1 MKIKKELAELI
12 CLSYKF
18 TMCLIAMLAL
28 GACAGL
34 PVRGSVQG
42 QTLESRVDS
51 EVARYYLENYLA
63 GKRADALLDER
74 IDRVYQSANGKLPD
88 RSDLK
93 RLSDDFSVDFAALY
107 LADRIAHVP
116 INARFRHMFDQEYD
130 ETRKAFPESV
140 RLPPAAMKY
149 EVLLVPTYLYTRS
162 LGTGADLAVP
172 RAALQ
177 KAGFACHFV
186 KTSDEGPI
194 EENANVVA
202 AAIRSLTGSGH
213 RLIIISASKSGSE
226 VALALTKLGPA
237 GTRHVA
243 AWINAVGALQGT
255 PLIDEN
261 LLPELEF
268 FVGKVDAAGKES
280 MTVKRSRPRFDSFR
294 VPNHVFVVN
303 YFGIPVSGSISFR
316 ARWGYSPLR
325 KFGPNDGLLL
335 LPDMI
340 FPHGITLAELGSD
353 HYLIDG
359 HIDITA
365 VALVTTVIRW
375 LENPKERN

>member
-1 MKIKKELAELI
+1 M
-12 CLSYKF
+12 
-18 TMCLIAMLAL
+18 
-28 GACAGL
+28 
-34 PVRGSVQG
+34 
-42 QTLESRVDS
+42 
-51 EVARYYLENYLA
+51 
-63 GKRADALLDER
+63 
-74 IDRVYQSANGKLPD
+74 
-88 RSDLK
+88 
-93 RLSDDFSVDFAALY
+93 
-107 LADRIAHVP
+107 
-116 INARFRHMFDQEYD
+116 
-130 ETRKAFPESV
+130 
-140 RLPPAAMKY
+140 
-149 EVLLVPTYLYTRS
+149 
-162 LGTGADLAVP
+162 
-172 RAALQ
+172 
-177 KAGFACHFV
+177 
-186 KTSDEGPI
+186 
-194 EENANVVA
+194 
-202 AAIRSLTGSGH
+202 
-213 RLIIISASKSGSE
+213 
-226 VALALTKLGPA
+226 ALTKLGPA